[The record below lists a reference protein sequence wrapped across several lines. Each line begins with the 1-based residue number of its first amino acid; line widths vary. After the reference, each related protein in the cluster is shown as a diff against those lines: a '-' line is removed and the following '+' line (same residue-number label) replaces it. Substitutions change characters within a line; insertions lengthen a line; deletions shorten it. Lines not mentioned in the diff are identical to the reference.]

1 MKKYNFGF
9 VQAHFDTLVD
19 LYNQGGEMDIEEAR
33 EGLKSNLTE
42 FLESGCNAQQITDM
56 LSSEDVLENY
66 AILAANGASI
76 NATEL
81 ARNLGKSFIEEHLD
95 WLVASNVD
103 VDKLVEE
110 MFSEDDF
117 DYGDSWNCFS
127 DDFSGLPLEMIEA
140 GVKVER
146 IFDFCQEWFIRRE
159 EDAHDLMKGFDF
171 FIEHGL
177 PLDRVKERV
186 RELVSRCTMMLD
198 SVVVD
203 DFQAWEKYGVSYTE
217 YAEEYIDYYDCEY
230 LCYDKNPSEI
240 IPRVISAEDFLKRFT
255 VDEIQ
260 GNIDVLAENFPD
272 VTALEKRILGSAGYS
287 DEGKYIDILVMLV
300 MLRWDSVKLINIK
313 ELARAIENSKKITE
327 CERDMFKESLEEH
340 FNKPFSELLS

>member
-1 MKKYNFGF
+1 MKTYSFGF
-9 VQAHFDTLVD
+9 VQAHFDSLVG
-19 LYNQGGEMDIEEAR
+19 LYDQGGEMNIEEAR
-33 EGLKSNLTE
+33 EGIKNNLAK
-42 FLESGCNAQQITDM
+42 FLESGCNVQQIIDM
-56 LSSEDVLENY
+56 LSDEDILENY
-66 AILAANGASI
+66 AILVANGANI

-81 ARNLGKSFIEEHLD
+81 ARNLGKSFVGEHLD
-95 WLVASNVD
+95 WLAASNVD

-117 DYGDSWNCFS
+117 DYGDSWNCLS

-177 PLDRVKERV
+177 SLDRVKERV

-203 DFQAWEKYGVSYTE
+203 DFQAWTKYGVSYTE
-217 YAEEYIDYYDCEY
+217 YAEEYIDYYDREY
-230 LCYDKNPSEI
+230 LCCDKDPSEI

-255 VDEIQ
+255 LDEIL
-260 GNIDVLAENFPD
+260 DDLEALADDFPD
-272 VTALEKRILGSAGYS
+272 ATALEKRILDAVGYS
-287 DEGKYIDILVMLV
+287 DEEKHIDALVTLV
-300 MLRWDSVKLINIK
+300 ILRWDSATLINIRK
-313 ELARAIENSKKITE
+313 LAEAIERSKKITE
-327 CERDMFKESLEEH
+327 CERDSFKENLEKCFDMSFE
-340 FNKPFSELLS
+340 ELLS